1 MEIFINK
8 YLEGIILTSYGANHE
23 QKKGVFVIGF
33 FCNDEFVF

>member
-23 QKKGVFVIGF
+23 QKKGVFDISF
-33 FCNDEFVF
+33 SNYDEFVF